1 MTAQPS
7 TVAFTC
13 MFAEKGHNPMPEKAE
28 TAQPTAGLMDAI
40 YRRQRHIYDLTR
52 HYYLLGRDMMIDRL
66 NIPASG
72 SVLEIGCG
80 TARNLIA
87 TARKYPDAKLYGI
100 DISAEMLKSAETN
113 IRRAGLADRIS
124 IAQADAASFDGQ
136 ALFGSNGFDRIFFSY
151 SLSMIPPWQQALNTA
166 VSNLSPEGAL
176 HYVDFS
182 NQQRLP
188 GWFGRLLRAWLSKFH
203 VTPRQEL
210 GHELAAIAKTR
221 GGSTDVL
228 SVYRDYAVLGS
239 LTLGVQQI

>member
-1 MTAQPS
+1 MADQT
-7 TVAFTC
+7 
-13 MFAEKGHNPMPEKAE
+13 E
-28 TAQPTAGLMDAI
+28 TTRPTAGLMDAI
-40 YRRQRHIYDLTR
+40 YRHQRHIYDITR
-52 HYYLLGRDMMIDRL
+52 HYYLLGRDQMIDRL
-66 NIPASG
+66 NVPTSG

-166 VSNLSPEGAL
+166 VRNLTPDGAL

-182 NQQRLP
+182 NQQSLP
-188 GWFGRLLRAWLSKFH
+188 DWFGRMLRAWLSKFH
-203 VTPRQEL
+203 VMPRREL
-210 GHELAAIAKTR
+210 GNELAAIAKTL
-221 GGSTDVL
+221 GGTTDL
-228 SVYRDYAVLGS
+228 TSVYRDYAALGS
-239 LTLGVQQI
+239 LTLGQTQTQAHNR